1 MREYRSDLDAAQERI
16 RHLEEELAR
25 THVPARPTSA
35 VTYWIVGVIAMLA
48 AATAAVCLGSAWV
61 EYDKVRPES
70 VAKPPP
76 PDDEGR

>member
-1 MREYRSDLDAAQERI
+1 MREYRSDLDAARERI

-25 THVPARPTSA
+25 TRTPVRPASAATSWA
-35 VTYWIVGVIAMLA
+35 VGAVAMLA